1 MLRLLR
7 FPPGEEAL
15 CVSPLSFCS
24 IGACSRAVSPPSGR
38 SILMTSA
45 PWSGASSYKTTR
57 HLLLDA

>member
-1 MLRLLR
+1 
-7 FPPGEEAL
+7 
-15 CVSPLSFCS
+15 
-24 IGACSRAVSPPSGR
+24 VSPPSGR